1 MQLVSAPCGVS
12 WDPPGPPHMDG
23 ASAVSRAVLGLFHV
37 ASLSSVS
44 PPSESLASCGLSPA
58 EEPGLLYMVVG

>member
-1 MQLVSAPCGVS
+1 
-12 WDPPGPPHMDG
+12 MDG